1 MTRGVPEK
9 KKPDA
14 IDVHVGRRIRMRR
27 VWRDMSQMALAEAIG
42 GTFQQ
47 VQKYEKG
54 TNRVSASRLT
64 EIAAFLEVT
73 PSYFFE
79 DMPDREGVARMSP
92 VDKGLSDFLSSA
104 EGLALNRAF
113 ARIEN
118 EAVRRRFVG
127 LVKSLAGQAEPC
139 PEEESA

>member
-1 MTRGVPEK
+1 MSRGVPKRKE
-9 KKPDA
+9 PDA
-14 IDVHVGRRIRMRR
+14 IDVHVGRRIRMLR
-27 VWRDMSQMALAEAIG
+27 VWRDVSQMALAGAIG
-42 GTFQQ
+42 VTFQQ

-64 EIAAFLEVT
+64 DIAAVLDVT

-79 DMPDREGVARMSP
+79 DMPDREGVARMP
-92 VDKGLSDFLSSA
+92 AVEKELTDFLSSA

-118 EAVRRRFVG
+118 QAVRRRFVG
-127 LVKSLAGQAEPC
+127 LVKSLAAEPQTC
-139 PEEESA
+139 EEEDA

>member
-1 MTRGVPEK
+1 
-9 KKPDA
+9 
-14 IDVHVGRRIRMRR
+14 
-27 VWRDMSQMALAEAIG
+27 MALAGAIG
-42 GTFQQ
+42 VTFQQ

-64 EIAAFLEVT
+64 DIAAVLDVA

-79 DMPDREGVARMSP
+79 DMPDREDVARTP
-92 VDKGLSDFLSSA
+92 AVDKELADFLSSA

-118 EAVRRRFVG
+118 QVVRRRVVG
-127 LVKSLAGQAEPC
+127 LVKSLAGQVEPSL
-139 PEEESA
+139 EEETA

>member
-9 KKPDA
+9 KEPDA
-14 IDVHVGRRIRMRR
+14 IDIHVGRRIRMRR
-27 VWRDMSQMALAEAIG
+27 VWRDVSQMALGGAIG
-42 GTFQQ
+42 VTFQQ

-64 EIAAFLEVT
+64 DIAAVLDVT

-79 DMPDREGVARMSP
+79 DMPDREGVARMPP
-92 VDKGLSDFLSSA
+92 VEKELTDFLSSA

-118 EAVRRRFVG
+118 QVVRRRVVG
-127 LVKSLAGQAEPC
+127 LVKSLAGQVEPSL
-139 PEEESA
+139 EEETA

>member
-9 KKPDA
+9 KDPDA
-14 IDVHVGRRIRMRR
+14 IDIHVGRRIRMRR
-27 VWRDMSQMALAEAIG
+27 VWRDMTQVALAGAIG
-42 GTFQQ
+42 LTFQQ

-64 EIAAFLEVT
+64 EIAAVLDVA

-79 DMPDREGVARMSP
+79 DMHDREDVARTPP
-92 VDKGLSDFLSSA
+92 VDNELAEFLSSA

-118 EAVRRRFVG
+118 KTVRRRFAG
-127 LVKSLAGQAEPC
+127 LVKSLAAQAEPSQ
-139 PEEESA
+139 EEETA